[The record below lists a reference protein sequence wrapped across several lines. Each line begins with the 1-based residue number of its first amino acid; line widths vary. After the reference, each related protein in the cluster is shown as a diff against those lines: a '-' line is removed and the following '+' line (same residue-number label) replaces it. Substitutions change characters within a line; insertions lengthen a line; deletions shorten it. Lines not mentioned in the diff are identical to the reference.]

1 LVDAVGCVLV
11 AAAGR
16 VFVGASGWILVATA
30 GWVLVAAAGW
40 VLVATAGWAGAA
52 GYWSSQAADA
62 LAALPAKCSNPENA
76 ANDIGDLYFAH

>member
-16 VFVGASGWILVATA
+16 VFVGASGWILVAT
-30 GWVLVAAAGW
+30 AGW

>member
-1 LVDAVGCVLV
+1 LVDALGCVLV

-16 VFVGASGWILVATA
+16 VFVGGSGWI
-30 GWVLVAAAGW
+30 
-40 VLVATAGWAGAA
+40 LVATAGWAGAA

-76 ANDIGDLYFAH
+76 ANDIGDLYFAHQSELWRR